1 MHQPTQ
7 TELQEI
13 LAHFCTE
20 GQVKAIRPYG
30 SGHINDT
37 FLVETQEAPN
47 YILQRVSSACF
58 PRPVE
63 VMENVCGVTGF
74 LREAVLAAHGDAD
87 RETLT
92 LLPTKENGYWFVD
105 ADGDCWRVYLNIAN
119 TRTYQLPEN
128 ADIFRKAGQ
137 AFGKFQMMLAD
148 YPAET
153 LHETIPHFHD
163 TVSRVEALRQA
174 IREDRA
180 GRAQGVQPEIE
191 FALTRAEK
199 AGALVN
205 MLAAGELPLRVTHN
219 DTKLNNVLMDA
230 ETGDGVCVID
240 LDTVMPGLCAYDFGD
255 AIRFGANTAE
265 EDEADVSKI
274 HFSLPMFKAYAEGYL
289 KEAGSALSEAEV
301 RSLPLGAWMMT
312 YEVGIRFLTDYLNGD
327 VYFHVAYPEHNLV
340 RARNQFALLADMEK
354 NKEAMDEAVASVM
367 EGNRRMKEPILV
379 IMAAG
384 MGSRYGGLKQM
395 DPVGPDGE
403 VILDYSIFDARR
415 AGFKR
420 VVFLIKHEIE
430 EDFKRLVGDH
440 IAQHMEVRYAF
451 QQLDKLPEGYAVPEG
466 RTKPWG
472 TGHAVLCCKELIDA
486 PFAVINAD
494 DYYGSDCFKLA
505 YHALRNMQD
514 DDKHRYMMVG
524 YQLHNTLT
532 DNGHVARG
540 VCTVKDGYLEA
551 VQERT
556 HIIKTVDGALYTED
570 EQTYHKLPED
580 TLVSMNLW
588 GFTPSI
594 LDALTEDFP
603 AFLDKALAE
612 NPQKAEFFLPTVVS
626 HQLAKDTATV
636 QVLPSPDKWYGVTYQ
651 ADKPVVK
658 SALRCFAEEGLYPM
672 PLWK

>member
-7 TELQEI
+7 TALQEI

-74 LREAVLAAHGDAD
+74 LRKAILAAHGDAD

-92 LLPTKENGYWFVD
+92 LLPTREHGYWFVD

-191 FALTRAEK
+191 FALARAEK

-274 HFSLPMFKAYAEGYL
+274 HFSLPMFRAYAEGYL

-354 NKEAMDEAVASVM
+354 NEEAMDEVVASVV
-367 EGNRRMKEPILV
+367 EGNQRMKEPILV

-430 EDFKRLVGDH
+430 ADFKRLVGDH

-472 TGHAVLCCKELIDA
+472 TGHAVLCCRGVVDG

-494 DYYGSDCFKLA
+494 DFYGTGA
-505 YHALRNMQD
+505 YKAMYDFLSGSRKQSE
-514 DDKHRYMMVG
+514 YAMVG
-524 YQLHNTLT
+524 YRLRNTVT
-532 DNGHVARG
+532 ENGSVARG
-540 VCTVKDGYLEA
+540 VCDIENGYL
-551 VQERT
+551 VDITERT
-556 HIIKTVDGALYTED
+556 HIEKRGADAAYTED
-570 EQTYHKLPED
+570 GETFVPLSGD
-580 TLVSMNLW
+580 ATVSMNFW
-588 GFTPSI
+588 GFSPMM
-594 LDALTEDFP
+594 LEQLNARFP
-603 AFLDKALAE
+603 AFLDKNLPV
-612 NPQKAEFFLPTVVS
+612 NPLKCEYFLPFVANE
-626 HQLAKDTATV
+626 QLKEGLATV
-636 QVLPSPDKWYGVTYQ
+636 KILDCSETWYGMTYREDLDSVKCAIADMKSRGIYPDK
-651 ADKPVVK
+651 
-658 SALRCFAEEGLYPM
+658 
-672 PLWK
+672 LWK